1 MYSVDHSAFTH
12 LFPSSS
18 SSAFQPRTSVGN
30 YAPNA
35 YDMAV
40 AAHQMQASQH
50 AQGYP
55 GSHVSG
61 ALLHN
66 YASSPMGMSG
76 LASGSHSHHVSPA
89 ASSYN
94 LNGLMNHPSPYA
106 AAAAAAGHSI
116 GSPSSSRA
124 NTAGFYGNVTNVRN
138 GLAAPPAARK
148 TKYTRSRTGC
158 LACRVKRVKCDETR
172 PICKR
177 CIGAKREVSCLI
189 RLKSSCVLT
198 VQCSVFSLAWP
209 ISQRPLSEP

>member
-1 MYSVDHSAFTH
+1 MSTFLGSHTFHQAIPATFSKYHPVWLPCMANPPS
-12 LFPSSS
+12 PSSS
-18 SSAFQPRTSVGN
+18 TAFQARSSVGG
-30 YAPNA
+30 YPPNA

-50 AQGYP
+50 AQQSHGYP

-66 YASSPMGMSG
+66 YSSSPMTMSG
-76 LASGSHSHHVSPA
+76 LASGSHHVSPA

-106 AAAAAAGHSI
+106 AAAAAAGHPL
-116 GSPSSSRA
+116 GSASSSPG
-124 NTAGFYGNVTNVRN
+124 NTPGLYGDLTDMRN
-138 GLAAPPAARK
+138 GLAGPTAPRK

-172 PICKR
+172 PVCKR
-177 CIGAKREVSCLI
+177 CVGAKRDVC
-189 RLKSSCVLT
+189 
-198 VQCSVFSLAWP
+198 
-209 ISQRPLSEP
+209 